1 MPTVDSIISIFA
13 FYFLFCTSTLDSQ
26 SDCFVVL
33 SYRWIYSTTGPRG
46 CRNNA
51 RRGRQQNEGAAA
63 AAAESAS
70 AAAAPAE
77 GAVAA
82 AAPTGGEVPV
92 VSAPAPSPAGKGTG
106 QGSKKRRA

>member
-1 MPTVDSIISIFA
+1 MLTVDSIVSIFT
-13 FYFLFCTSTLDSQ
+13 FYFIFCTLTLQSQ

-33 SYRWIYSTTGPRG
+33 SYRLDYSIIGPRG
-46 CRNNA
+46 CWNNA

-63 AAAESAS
+63 TAAEPAS

-82 AAPTGGEVPV
+82 AAPGGGEVPA
-92 VSAPAPSPAGKGTG
+92 VSAPTPSPARKGAG
-106 QGSKKRRA
+106 QGSKKSRA